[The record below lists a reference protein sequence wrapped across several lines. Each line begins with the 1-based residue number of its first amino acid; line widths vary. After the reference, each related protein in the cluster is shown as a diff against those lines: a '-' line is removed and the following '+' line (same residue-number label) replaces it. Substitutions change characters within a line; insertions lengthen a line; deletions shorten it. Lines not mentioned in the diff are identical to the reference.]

1 MAGHVHGHFFTN
13 IPAEERPALY
23 RHIAERLQND
33 LWVDGQWIAD
43 YKRLQVVA
51 IKA

>member
-1 MAGHVHGHFFTN
+1 MFAGHFFTD

-23 RHIAERLQND
+23 RHIAEHLQDD

-51 IKA
+51 VKE